1 MPGKG
6 FMASFRNGGRKIVS
20 PLVAALFALLTAAC
34 SSTPG
39 TRLPNLPNLPKLT
52 ASSTAADREHQRVL
66 TAYGG
71 AYQNAKL
78 EAKIASVVAR
88 LLAASDRPEM
98 TYKVTILNSPTV
110 NAFALPSGQ
119 LYVTRG
125 LLGLANDSSELA
137 SVLSHEMAHVV
148 ARHAAIREERERRT
162 ELISNVNDLLSD
174 PQVGA
179 LALAR
184 SKLEL
189 ATFSRAQEFEAD
201 AIGVSVAA
209 RSGYDPYGAA
219 RLLNSMGRN
228 AELRAAA
235 RGERPIEFLSS
246 HPATPDRVK
255 NAQNNARQY
264 GPPGSGE
271 RDKSDYL
278 AAVDGMIYGENP
290 VDGFVRGR
298 RFLHPRLGFAFMA
311 PEGFALENT
320 ASAVLGIREGAA
332 EALRLDIVNIPP
344 DQSLVEYLN
353 SGWIEGIEA
362 GSVEE
367 LSVNGLPAATATAK
381 GDQWAF
387 RLYAIRFGSEVYRFI
402 FAAKTRSAETDR
414 AFRETVQ
421 TFRRLSLAEIQS
433 VKPLHIAIV
442 KVTPGETAEQLA
454 ARMAPVERPL
464 ERFRVLNG
472 FEANERPKPGELVKL
487 IVE

>member
-1 MPGKG
+1 
-6 FMASFRNGGRKIVS
+6 MASFRNSGREMAG
-20 PLVAALFALLTAAC
+20 LLLAALLALATAAC
-34 SSTPG
+34 SSAPG
-39 TRLPNLPNLPKLT
+39 SRQVLKLPDLPKLT
-52 ASSTAADREHQRVL
+52 ASSSQVDREHQRVL
-66 TAYGG
+66 AAYGG
-71 AYQNAKL
+71 AYQNPKL
-78 EAKIASVVAR
+78 EAKIAGVVAR
-88 LLAASDRPEM
+88 LVAASDRPEM
-98 TYKVTILNSPTV
+98 TYKVTILNSPSI

-137 SVLSHEMAHVV
+137 SVLSHEIAHVV

-179 LALAR
+179 MALAR

-201 AIGVSVAA
+201 AIGVSLAA

-219 RLLNSMGRN
+219 RLLNAMGRN
-228 AELRAAA
+228 AELRTAAH
-235 RGERPIEFLSS
+235 GERPLEFMSS
-246 HPATPDRVK
+246 HPATPERVK
-255 NAQNNARQY
+255 NAQNNARRY
-264 GPPGSGE
+264 GPTGSGE
-271 RDKSDYL
+271 RDKADYL
-278 AAVDGMIYGENP
+278 AAVDGLLYGENP
-290 VDGFVRGR
+290 ADGFVRGR
-298 RFLHPRLGFAFMA
+298 RFLHPRLGFAFSA
-311 PEGFALENT
+311 PEGFVLDNT
-320 ASAVLGIREGAA
+320 SSAVLGLKDGAA
-332 EALRLDIVNIPP
+332 EALRLDVVNVQP
-344 DQSLVEYLN
+344 DQSLIEYLN

-402 FAAKTRSAETDR
+402 FAAKPRSAEIDR

-433 VKPLHIAIV
+433 VKPLRLAV
-442 KVTPGETAEQLA
+442 VRVATGETPEQIA

-464 ERFRVLNG
+464 ERFRILNG
-472 FEANERPKPGELVKL
+472 LDANERLKPGDFVKL